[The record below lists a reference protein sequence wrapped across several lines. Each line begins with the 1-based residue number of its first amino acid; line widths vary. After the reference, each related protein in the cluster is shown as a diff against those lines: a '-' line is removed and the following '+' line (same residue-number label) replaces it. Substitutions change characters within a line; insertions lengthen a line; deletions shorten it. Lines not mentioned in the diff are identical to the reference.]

1 MKKQFTL
8 SSGSGGGGE
17 TGIRISWGEKA
28 ERALPGWVV
37 SGSPELSVSA
47 PHPQLSERRMG
58 GGNPSSGVGASKS
71 KTPFLRPTWAA
82 ASSPP
87 SLGGGGASIWTFF
100 FKFPIP
106 PWDKVLAGGSHGPD
120 TPQII
125 LPTQERAQPHA
136 QPFPPSAFRL

>member
-87 SLGGGGASIWTFF
+87 SLGGGRGLHMDFF
-100 FKFPIP
+100 F
-106 PWDKVLAGGSHGPD
+106 
-120 TPQII
+120 
-125 LPTQERAQPHA
+125 
-136 QPFPPSAFRL
+136 